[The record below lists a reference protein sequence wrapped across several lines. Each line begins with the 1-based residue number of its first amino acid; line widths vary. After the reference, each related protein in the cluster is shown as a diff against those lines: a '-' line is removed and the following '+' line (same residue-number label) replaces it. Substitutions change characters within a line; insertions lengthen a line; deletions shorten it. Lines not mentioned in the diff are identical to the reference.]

1 MPLERVVGP
10 GEVGIGGLDPLV
22 GLLEVALAVGDIGGA
37 ILGQSRRALVAVQG
51 LHPVAALA
59 GTVSGVPRAPDTH
72 LPPSS

>member
-10 GEVGIGGLDPLV
+10 GEVGIGGLDALV

-59 GTVSGVPRAPDTH
+59 ATVSTVPRVLITH